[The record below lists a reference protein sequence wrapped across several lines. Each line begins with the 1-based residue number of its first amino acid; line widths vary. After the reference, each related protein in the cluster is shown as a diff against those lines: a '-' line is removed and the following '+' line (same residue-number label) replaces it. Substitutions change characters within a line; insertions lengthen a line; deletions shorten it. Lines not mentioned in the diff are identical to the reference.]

1 MGEPPSA
8 GDRHHRV
15 DGGVGGQQI
24 AVRPIQPDATQV
36 LQRRGAEVAAKNVL
50 NGARC
55 DADCR
60 GDIAEPDVA
69 MGVFMDEVDC
79 PAQRPGLRCSRFGS
93 NSHLPVDIPNDRD
106 PKPPHA

>member
-1 MGEPPSA
+1 
-8 GDRHHRV
+8 
-15 DGGVGGQQI
+15 
-24 AVRPIQPDATQV
+24 
-36 LQRRGAEVAAKNVL
+36 
-50 NGARC
+50 
-55 DADCR
+55 
-60 GDIAEPDVA
+60 